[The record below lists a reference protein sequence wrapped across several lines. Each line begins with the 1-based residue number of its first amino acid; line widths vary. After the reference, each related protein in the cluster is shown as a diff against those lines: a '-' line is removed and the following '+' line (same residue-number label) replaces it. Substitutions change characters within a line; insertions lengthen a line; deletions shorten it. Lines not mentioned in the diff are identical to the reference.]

1 MSSNPIWPIP
11 GTRWFNDRRLQH
23 NAPLLFWITFAAV
36 TVFIFLR
43 WMRFIICTA
52 WIGWFLLPFLAMCF
66 EYWRWGRAPR
76 IARKKKARE
85 LLRAAQERFGL
96 AGR

>member
-1 MSSNPIWPIP
+1 
-11 GTRWFNDRRLQH
+11 
-23 NAPLLFWITFAAV
+23 
-36 TVFIFLR
+36 
-43 WMRFIICTA
+43 MRFIICTA

-76 IARKKKARE
+76 IARRKKARE

-96 AGR
+96 TQLRRIGIPAENRVFPPA